1 MFYRVLTSNESI
13 RDDEKFVK
21 KDEKTRLTLVS
32 RKTLPEG
39 DDALVNNVIFA
50 SDGTLYRYNISG
62 EPVIIGKTKR
72 SVRSLFRA
80 QCRRTSAIK
89 GQCAWRAR
97 KIAETERTE
106 NVAYGATLFGFGSY
120 LYIDKENHT
129 AYPYRLKAARKKKM
143 PLAVIFPSAGATGS
157 DNIKTLFDTLFIFP
171 TLARRNAN
179 ILVPQP
185 YRSINEGRS
194 FDEVK
199 AEMKRYIDSV
209 IDLIDRVAEK
219 THADRSRIYILG
231 VSLGGCC
238 VWRALSSAPEKFA
251 CAVPLMGTTFEFL
264 ESGNCDCEPFKEVP
278 IWMAHA
284 ANDGIVSIAHDDLA
298 ARKLTELNAN
308 FRYTRTEKY
317 GHFLASRFLL
327 KEKWC
332 DWMFKQCLAGK

>member
-39 DDALVNNVIFA
+39 DDALVNNVIIA

-80 QCRRTSAIK
+80 QCRRTSAIDK
-89 GQCAWRAR
+89 QCAWRER
-97 KIAETERTE
+97 KLAETEHTE
-106 NVAYGATLFGFGSY
+106 SIGYGAKLFGFGSR
-120 LYIDKENHT
+120 LYIDKENLT
-129 AYPYRLKAARKKKM
+129 AYPYRLNRSGKANM
-143 PLAVIFPSAGATGS
+143 PLAIIFPSAGATGN
-157 DNIKTLFDTLFIFP
+157 DNIKTLFDTSLILP
-171 TLARRNAN
+171 VLARKNAN

-194 FDEVK
+194 FDETK
-199 AEMKRYIDSV
+199 TEMTRYINSV
-209 IDLIDRVAEK
+209 VALADRVAEE
-219 THADRSRIYILG
+219 THADRSRIYVLG

-238 VWRALSSAPEKFA
+238 VWSALSSAPEKFA

-284 ANDGIVSIAHDDLA
+284 ANDGIVSVEHDDSVSK
-298 ARKLTELNAN
+298 KLSELNAD